1 MTENSGNQVVALYNE
16 ALSYDIKNE
25 DALNG
30 LANAH
35 LQSGIS
41 QLKTKYMHTLDHFVS
56 DL

>member
-1 MTENSGNQVVALYNE
+1 MTEHSGNQAIALYNE

-41 QLKTKYMHTLDHFVS
+41 ELKNKIYAHR
-56 DL
+56 